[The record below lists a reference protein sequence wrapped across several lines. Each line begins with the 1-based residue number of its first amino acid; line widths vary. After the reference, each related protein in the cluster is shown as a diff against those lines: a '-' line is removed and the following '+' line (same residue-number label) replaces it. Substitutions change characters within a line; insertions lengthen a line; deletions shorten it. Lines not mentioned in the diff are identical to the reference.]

1 MLESSNLR
9 RRIQIRHPNLFTF
22 LTHLQNTT
30 TDNMSDMR
38 RLRNG
43 VKIRCAKKK
52 RNLKNDTRTKACI
65 ERYDAGSHSAMQFL
79 RAIVTVS
86 VRIQPH
92 LSSLMITI
100 TMTIT
105 ITISNHNHSISNS
118 RRDKVQ
124 QARRRRRQT
133 KRHAVCQHVP
143 SLPHCCSYWRRP
155 RTVWTF
161 QIL

>member
-1 MLESSNLR
+1 VLESSNLR

-65 ERYDAGSHSAMQFL
+65 ERHDAGSYSLMQFL

-92 LSSLMITI
+92 LRSL
-100 TMTIT
+100 TMTMT
-105 ITISNHNHSISNS
+105 TTISNDNHSISNSS